1 MRMQLSRLGIL
12 ALSIPTLT
20 ACQTPSL
27 PFFSEEKAEAVKP
40 VEDLRVSL
48 LIEFCRGQTP
58 ESVTRA
64 EYDAWPQAAK
74 DYATSNVAQWIAAGC
89 SL

>member
-1 MRMQLSRLGIL
+1 MRMRLLRLGIMGIAIPL
-12 ALSIPTLT
+12 ATS
-20 ACQTPSL
+20 CQTPS
-27 PFFSEEKAEAVKP
+27 PPSYSETIKP
-40 VEDLRVSL
+40 VEDLRVAL

-64 EYDAWPQAAK
+64 EYDAWPQAAR

-89 SL
+89 EI

>member
-1 MRMQLSRLGIL
+1 
-12 ALSIPTLT
+12 
-20 ACQTPSL
+20 
-27 PFFSEEKAEAVKP
+27 
-40 VEDLRVSL
+40 LRVAL

-58 ESVTRA
+58 EAITRA

-89 SL
+89 EI